1 MGKPL
6 FFDGTCYDYWKRKIS
21 THLKS
26 MNRKVWEVVKDFA
39 MINPNNPTPRE
50 EEKLQYN
57 DIALNTLYDA
67 FDIKVFEKI

>member
-21 THLKS
+21 TDLKS
-26 MNRKVWEVVKDFA
+26 MNRKVWEVGEKDFA

-50 EEKLQYN
+50 EEKL
-57 DIALNTLYDA
+57 
-67 FDIKVFEKI
+67 